1 MESNRSRRRR
11 RLEQSTEIAPSNNP
25 RNASATETP
34 ENLKK
39 SGSNAAANYVG
50 RSEWGR
56 EDGDDITV
64 NSAPGKINV
73 AGNYAGRSKG
83 RRGDGDDI
91 IVDSPPQMINASG
104 NYVDKSKGGRDDEDD
119 IIVDSSRQRKK
130 SGPDAAGNDVGRN
143 KRGRDNEVDII
154 VYPAPQRKL
163 PLTNN
168 GRDSKGDDTTLFEAG
183 KRRESKLKKRKAVDI
198 KSVGEVDIRH
208 RSNSTVHKLRASE
221 RNGRTEVS
229 DGCIKDF
236 FNQQKRPTAS
246 ADDLLRQAN
255 VVLQKT
261 FKLESLRPLQE
272 SAVMNALQQKSSI
285 VVMATGSGKSLCYQ
299 LPALVGG
306 NIETKVCANNSRVTI
321 VVCPLIA
328 LMVDQVGNLYRK
340 GIRTAACLSST
351 HTAKEKAETL
361 NRLQIQTGARNET
374 KKCSPDDILT
384 PIQLLYCTPELIETG
399 NFRSILTKLHDSN
412 RLYMFAIDEAHCLST
427 WGHDF
432 RPAFRKV
439 G

>member
-11 RLEQSTEIAPSNNP
+11 RLEQSTEIPSNNP

-34 ENLKK
+34 KRLKK
-39 SGSNAAANYVG
+39 SGSDAAGNYVG
-50 RSEWGR
+50 RREGGR

-64 NSAPGKINV
+64 NSAPGKINA
-73 AGNYAGRSKG
+73 AGNYVGRSKG
-83 RRGDGDDI
+83 RREDGDDI
-91 IVDSPPQMINASG
+91 IVDSLPQMINASG

-119 IIVDSSRQRKK
+119 IIVDSSRQRKR
-130 SGPDAAGNDVGRN
+130 SGSDAAGNDVGRN
-143 KRGRDNEVDII
+143 KRGRDDEIDII
-154 VYPAPQRKL
+154 LYPAPQRKL
-163 PLTNN
+163 PLPNN
-168 GRDSKGDDTTLFEAG
+168 DRDSKGDDTTVFEAG
-183 KRRESKLKKRKAVDI
+183 QRRESKLKKRNAVDI
-198 KSVGEVDIRH
+198 KPVGEVDIRH
-208 RSNSTVHKLRASE
+208 RSNSTVHKPREHLSE
-221 RNGRTEVS
+221 RNGRTEFS

-236 FNQQKRPTAS
+236 FNQRKRPS

-255 VVLQKT
+255 IVLRQT
-261 FKLESLRPLQE
+261 FKLQSLRPLQE

-306 NIETKVCANNSRVTI
+306 NIDTKVCANNSRVTI

-361 NRLQIQTGARNET
+361 NRLQIQTSAGNET
-374 KKCSPDDILT
+374 KKSLPDDILLT

-439 G
+439 R